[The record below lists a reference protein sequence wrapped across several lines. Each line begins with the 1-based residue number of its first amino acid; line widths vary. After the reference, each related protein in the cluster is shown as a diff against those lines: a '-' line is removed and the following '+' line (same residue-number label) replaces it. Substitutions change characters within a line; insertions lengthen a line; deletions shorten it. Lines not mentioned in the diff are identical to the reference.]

1 MKQPL
6 GLGTRLAL
14 AFGGLFL
21 VASLLTAALAA
32 WRAGGAAEERFHLRM
47 TSLVQAI
54 PPSLVG
60 NPDVMARTKRLVGA
74 DVADV
79 RGLALGSANFPFIDT
94 SLTDQ
99 ERTDLHQYLSTYG
112 QLPQPHLRLDGP
124 LTLGGRRYQV
134 FSAWRTDD
142 RGRRLTM
149 LLVPQAEIDRTR
161 RAAAAPILW
170 TALAGAVAAALLG
183 IALARTVARPLGRLA
198 AEAERAAGG
207 ELAFKA
213 SPGGGRE
220 VEALS
225 ASLERMSAALRGA
238 REESVRSERMAVAG
252 QMAAALAHEVR
263 NPLTSARMTVEMLLA
278 EERGSQAAEHL
289 RAVLDEL
296 GRLELVVDEM
306 VSFARPTPPVLARVE
321 LHALA
326 AEVLAFMRRQLDHA
340 HVRAATEFDPAAPS
354 ARADRNKIKQV
365 LVNLVLNAIQA
376 QPRGGGLT
384 VRVRPASGADGRVV
398 LEVADTGSGVR
409 PEELDKIFAPFYT
422 TKSGGAGLGL
432 SVSRRIA
439 EEHGGTLVCEP
450 GGAGRSPSPAGSG
463 DLRSFSE
470 GGRGATFRLEL
481 PAWTAADS

>member
-1 MKQPL
+1 VKRPL
-6 GLGTRLAL
+6 SLGTRLAL

-60 NPDVMARTKRLVGA
+60 NPDVMARTKRLVGV
-74 DVADV
+74 DVASYDPES
-79 RGLALGSANFPFIDT
+79 RELISSLGKREHDELNYTLYADQPPFIH
-94 SLTDQ
+94 
-99 ERTDLHQYLSTYG
+99 RTPDAYVPGPVYR
-112 QLPQPHLRLDGP
+112 QPGVGSPLRW
-124 LTLGGRRYQV
+124 QV
-134 FSAWRTDD
+134 FGAWQSA
-142 RGRRLTM
+142 GEKRRLV
-149 LLVPQAEIDRTR
+149 LLVVPQEEIDRA
-161 RAAAAPILW
+161 RAAAVTPILW
-170 TALAGAVAAALLG
+170 TALVGAAAVVLLG
-183 IALARTVARPLGRLA
+183 FLLARTVARPLGRLA

-207 ELAFKA
+207 ALAFKA
-213 SPGGGRE
+213 SAGGGRE

-225 ASLERMSAALRGA
+225 AALERTSAALLRA
-238 REESVRSERMAVAG
+238 RAEFARSERMAVAG

-306 VSFARPTPPVLARVE
+306 VSFARPTPPVFARVE
-321 LHALA
+321 LPALA

-376 QPRGGGLT
+376 QPRGGDLT
-384 VRVRPASGADGRVV
+384 VRVRRASGADGRVV

-439 EEHGGTLVCEP
+439 EEHGGALVCEP
-450 GGAGRSPSPAGSG
+450 GGA
-463 DLRSFSE
+463 
-470 GGRGATFRLEL
+470 GRGATFRLEL